1 MRIFLTSWA
10 CKSLISISLLALFLG
25 VAAPAWTEEDKK
37 IPCRTTRQELSDGT
51 ILYECHNNEQ
61 TSWVVTDGSKKESRH
76 LIKALELSLI
86 ETRKQYTTWDTE
98 ENSNGIAVIH
108 IHNISPNDVG
118 IEGWATIDNA
128 VYQFL
133 DALRIDP
140 DADITVLSELI
151 ILAGYGNRYFQD
163 IEPLLPTLDSYKMLY
178 AYTAYI
184 DPSFAER
191 KDIPSEEDT
200 LATIKKIA
208 EVVKY
213 GNVPRFSIPVDD
225 TTVKKIESASPELWE
240 TIKDKF
246 MYGNLQ

>member
-1 MRIFLTSWA
+1 MHRLKEGASMRIFLTSWA

-51 ILYECHNNEQ
+51 ILYECHNTEQ
-61 TSWVVTDGSKKESRH
+61 
-76 LIKALELSLI
+76 
-86 ETRKQYTTWDTE
+86 TTWDTE

-184 DPSFAER
+184 
-191 KDIPSEEDT
+191 
-200 LATIKKIA
+200 
-208 EVVKY
+208 
-213 GNVPRFSIPVDD
+213 
-225 TTVKKIESASPELWE
+225 
-240 TIKDKF
+240 
-246 MYGNLQ
+246 